1 MISDGGRKMRKRII
15 AGNWKMYK
23 TLGEAK
29 NFATEVKNRLPETDK
44 IDAVICPPSLY
55 LSELVGVT
63 EGTPLKI
70 GAQTM
75 HDVDEGAFTGE
86 VSPKMLAD
94 LNVEYVILGHS
105 ERRQYFNETD
115 EAVNRKV
122 VAAFSKGLTPIVCV
136 GESLDEREAGKTV
149 ETVALQVKK
158 AFESVDAEQA
168 KVAIIAYEPIWAIG
182 TGKTATAQ
190 DANEVC
196 AEIRAEIGKL
206 YDDETASAIRIQYGG
221 SVKPGNIGELLSMEH
236 IDGALVGGASLEPD
250 SYLEMIGVAA
260 ND

>member
-1 MISDGGRKMRKRII
+1 
-15 AGNWKMYK
+15 MYK
-23 TLGEAK
+23 TMEEAK
-29 NFATEVKNRLPETDK
+29 NFVLEVKDRLPVSNK
-44 IDAVICPPSLY
+44 IDSVICPPSLY
-55 LSELVGVT
+55 LSALVELT

-86 VSPKMLAD
+86 VSPKMLAE
-94 LNVEYVILGHS
+94 LNVPFVILGHS

-122 VAAFSKGLTPIVCV
+122 LAAFSKGLTPIVCV

-149 ETVALQVKK
+149 ETVAAQVKK
-158 AFESVDAEQA
+158 AFDGINAEQA
-168 KVAIIAYEPIWAIG
+168 KDAIIAYEPIWAIG

-196 AEIRAEIGKL
+196 GEIRAEVGKL
-206 YDDETASAIRIQYGG
+206 YDEQTASEVRIQYGG

-250 SYLEMIGVAA
+250 SFLEMIGVAA